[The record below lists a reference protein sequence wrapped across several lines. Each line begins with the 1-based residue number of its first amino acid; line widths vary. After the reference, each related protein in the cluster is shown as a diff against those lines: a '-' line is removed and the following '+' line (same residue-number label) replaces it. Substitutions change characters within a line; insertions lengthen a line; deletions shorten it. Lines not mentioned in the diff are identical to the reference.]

1 MASSTRREAGE
12 RPPMSAV
19 VDFPVK
25 PEARPYLDSF
35 GKRGDEPDWLARL
48 RRRGL
53 ARFGEE
59 GFPSRRGEAWRYL
72 DLRPLEQAP
81 LPPARPAH
89 SPPSDAA
96 RALLR
101 EIGFAP
107 AGARLVLVDGWFA
120 PALSAIDGL
129 PAGVW
134 FGPTAAA
141 IEAKPELVETAL
153 EALSHDADQPFA
165 ALNAALFADGF
176 VLDVAPHVVVEQP
189 IEIVHLASGDVPAS
203 LHTRSLVA
211 LGALSRV
218 RLIESFA
225 GAGRYWRNDVLALRL
240 ADGAV
245 LERVALVEEADE
257 ALHLAAIE
265 ARLGAASRLDSFALL
280 LGGRTVRQEVIV
292 RSEGEAAHCG
302 LYGAFLLASRQQ
314 ANIVTTV
321 RHLAERG
328 ETREIFKGVAA
339 GRAHGAFQGRITVAP
354 GAQKTD
360 AHMLSRNLLLG
371 PRAAIDTKPEL
382 EIFADDVKCS
392 HGAAVGD
399 LDEAALFYL
408 RARGIPREAARR
420 MLIEA
425 FLREAVET
433 VEPIAVREHLLA
445 RLARR
450 LTLLED

>member
-1 MASSTRREAGE
+1 
-12 RPPMSAV
+12 MSAV

-25 PEARPYLDSF
+25 PEARPYLDSVR
-35 GKRGDEPDWLARL
+35 KRGEEPGWLVQQRQRA
-48 RRRGL
+48 L

-81 LPPARPAH
+81 LLPARPAH

-96 RALLR
+96 RALLS

-107 AGARLVLVDGWFA
+107 AGARLILVDGCFS
-120 PALSAIDGL
+120 PALSAMDGL

-134 FGPTAAA
+134 LGPTAAA
-141 IEAKPELVETAL
+141 IEAKPELVATAL
-153 EALSHDADQPFA
+153 ETLSDDADQPFA

-176 VLDVAPHVVVEQP
+176 VLEVAPGVVVEQP

-203 LHTRSLVA
+203 LHTRSLVT
-211 LGALSRV
+211 LGAHSRV

-240 ADGAV
+240 ADGAA
-245 LERVALVEEADE
+245 LDRVALVEEAED

-265 ARLGAASRLDSFALL
+265 ARLGTASRLDSFVLL
-280 LGGRTVRQEVIV
+280 LGGRTVRHEVIV
-292 RSEGEAAHCG
+292 RSEGATAHCG
-302 LYGAFLLASRQQ
+302 LHGAFLLKDRQE

-321 RHLAERG
+321 RHLAVGG

-371 PRAAIDTKPEL
+371 RRAAIDTKPEL
-382 EIFADDVKCS
+382 EILADDVKCS

-420 MLIEA
+420 MLVEA
-425 FLREAVET
+425 FLREPVEL
-433 VEPIAVREHLLA
+433 VEPAAVREHLLA
-445 RLARR
+445 RLVRR